1 MPELQ
6 AATEFGAADGWM
18 DLQIVFMISYGVK
31 KMTTP
36 HMTQTYIFLNKNNIC
51 FGKRTYMKRRALCGL
66 REGGPHTEGPAHTTP
81 VVGNKPVKRNRQ
93 GSERWRV
100 REGASGPP

>member
-1 MPELQ
+1 MLFTITFTQHRWKNNQETKSWYSHMPELQ

-31 KMTTP
+31 KMTTL

-51 FGKRTYMKRRALCGL
+51 FGKRTYMK
-66 REGGPHTEGPAHTTP
+66 
-81 VVGNKPVKRNRQ
+81 
-93 GSERWRV
+93 
-100 REGASGPP
+100 